1 MLEFGKTNKTN
12 WLCCPCMFLLC
23 CPCGVSLV
31 LVSPWGDLDCFF
43 VLLLLQFYILI
54 VLHSGPILSGWE
66 AWEEHPWC
74 RVVGLI
80 LPRCTKQSR
89 TALFFFWAEGP
100 TLLDYRCLTNL
111 TLTNLHTSLLSLI
124 SLSHFLVSDS
134 VVPHLTAFSNLLGDI
149 SHCIG

>member
-12 WLCCPCMFLLC
+12 WFCCPCMFLLC

-54 VLHSGPILSGWE
+54 ILHSGRILSGWE
-66 AWEEHPWC
+66 AWVEHPWC

-89 TALFFFWAEGP
+89 TALFF
-100 TLLDYRCLTNL
+100 
-111 TLTNLHTSLLSLI
+111 LLSGRPNSPWL
-124 SLSHFLVSDS
+124 SLFNKFNFNKFTYNSVYHIFWLVILSYPTWLPS
-134 VVPHLTAFSNLLGDI
+134 ATCLGI
-149 SHCIG
+149 YRIT